1 MPYTVPH
8 LCMVMFPLSFVFSP
22 RKNLWLFFPFSAF
35 LTGLTLHL
43 TEAAQNPKCRPK
55 RLETAIIADQMRKD
69 GKEFL
74 MGAC

>member
-1 MPYTVPH
+1 
-8 LCMVMFPLSFVFSP
+8 MVMFSLCFVFFLP
-22 RKNLWLFFPFSAF
+22 AKIFGCFFPFSAF

-69 GKEFL
+69 GKEL
-74 MGAC
+74 LIGAC